1 MREERGEPRE
11 GGAMTAN
18 KHTQMS
24 HTSTHHLLTLLLS
37 TICLILSCPAC
48 MARVLTAFFL
58 FLAKGVF
65 NPFRLRMC
73 SFLFSSPLTAK
84 TDFTENPDA
93 QGLSMRCDLHFNVP
107 GEPNNNHDINQ
118 TSSMGQALLKCFIRY
133 AGVGLRLKSGL

>member
-11 GGAMTAN
+11 GDAMTAN
-18 KHTQMS
+18 KHTQTSFLNTSFIDPTSFNYLSDSFLPCLYGQGS
-24 HTSTHHLLTLLLS
+24 HC
-37 TICLILSCPAC
+37 I
-48 MARVLTAFFL
+48 FL

-65 NPFRLRMC
+65 NLFRLRMC